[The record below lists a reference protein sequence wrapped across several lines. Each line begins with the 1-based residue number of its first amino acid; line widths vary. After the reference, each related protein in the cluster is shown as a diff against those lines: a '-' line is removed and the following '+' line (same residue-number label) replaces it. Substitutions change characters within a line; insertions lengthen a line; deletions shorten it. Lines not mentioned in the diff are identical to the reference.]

1 MKKILSSPRMMLASM
16 VLLSA
21 VLVGA
26 WFVLRPSN
34 PASEPL
40 VAAPAISLPEQHV
53 STDEPA
59 AEALPAIS
67 PEMAT
72 AIRQLSNHSTEG
84 LKETVNPDGSITLN
98 HEDRFQSVMVGVK
111 GPDGK
116 IYIRHGEDFLQN
128 VETQ

>member
-1 MKKILSSPRMMLASM
+1 M

-21 VLVGA
+21 ALVGA
-26 WFVLRPSN
+26 WFIWHPSN
-34 PASEPL
+34 PVSEPL
-40 VAAPAISLPEQHV
+40 VAAPAISLPEPHL
-53 STDEPA
+53 SIDEHPS
-59 AEALPAIS
+59 EPLPAIS

-84 LKETVNPDGSITLN
+84 LKETVNPDGSITLD
-98 HEDRFQSVMVGVK
+98 HQGRLQSVMVGVK

-116 IYIRHGEDFLQN
+116 IYIRHGEEFLQN